1 MEEKKKE
8 TFKIKRET
16 HNVSQKTKDQLKA
29 FNATRKKIL
38 EAIGDEELNMVN
50 IASKINMS
58 KDDTT
63 YYVMSLLKFN
73 MIQACGMD
81 DMDEYYFYKIKK

>member
-1 MEEKKKE
+1 MEEKKTE

-16 HNVSQKTKDQLKA
+16 HTVSQKTKDQLKA
-29 FNATRKKIL
+29 FNAVRKKIL
-38 EAIGDEELNMVN
+38 EAMGEEELNILD
-50 IASKINMS
+50 IAARINMS